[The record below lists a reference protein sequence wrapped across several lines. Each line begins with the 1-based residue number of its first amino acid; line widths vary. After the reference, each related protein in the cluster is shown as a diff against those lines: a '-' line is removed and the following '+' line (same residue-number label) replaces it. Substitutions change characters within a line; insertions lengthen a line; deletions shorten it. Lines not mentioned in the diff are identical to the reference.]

1 MEKAHLFL
9 AIEEGCS
16 AGGVRLL
23 AVSNDAEEGCNAG
36 VGSTAFCQMPMVR

>member
-1 MEKAHLFL
+1 MGAP
-9 AIEEGCS
+9 ISDGYEGGYS

-36 VGSTAFCQMPMVR
+36 VGSTVFCQMPMVR